1 MGDRGLF
8 DALGAERAQL
18 KGLKHFQLETGFKG
32 CMGDMGLVDALG
44 AERAQLK
51 GLKHF

>member
-32 CMGDMGLVDALG
+32 CMGDRGFFDALG
-44 AERAQLK
+44 AERAQL
-51 GLKHF
+51 